1 MTTPE
6 HYLEYIPS
14 NSILVST
21 PEYTL
26 IRFHCPIAAVCLQSI
41 AGMTAG
47 QQVWIDGI
55 YHHSDQRMTYL
66 IDGLQLPYNHFQI
79 TQKPDNHEP

>member
-1 MTTPE
+1 MSTAE
-6 HYLEYIPS
+6 HYLEHIPS

-26 IRFHCPIAAVCLQSI
+26 IRFHCPIAAVCLQPI

-47 QQVWIDGI
+47 QQVWIDGV
-55 YHHSDQRMTYL
+55 YHHSDERMTYL
-66 IDGLQLPYNHFQI
+66 INGLQLPYNHFLISKNQNRN
-79 TQKPDNHEP
+79 TK